1 MSGKISEFLSRIFSP
16 SNYVFLR
23 ENEKLREEVRL
34 LKEELNEHRWEMTE
48 AKDNAS
54 AELEQ
59 MFDEMTEHVRASQL
73 EIIDS
78 LYQQM
83 MAAEMMRQK
92 QTDQLNAFSEELTAV
107 RSQLCELQGLSL
119 FTDEET
125 DSE

>member
-92 QTDQLNAFSEELTAV
+92 QTDQLNALSEELTAV
-107 RSQLCELQGLSL
+107 RSQLCELQGLSPL
-119 FTDEET
+119 TDEET